1 MENLFTIRV
10 KHSVISEWKI
20 HLLLELNTVSVSLY
34 SDLLRCKLIIN
45 TCFIVGWLCK
55 YQ

>member
-10 KHSVISEWKI
+10 KHSDI
-20 HLLLELNTVSVSLY
+20 SVSLY

-45 TCFIVGWLCK
+45 TCFIVGWLCI
-55 YQ
+55 YILNGVVTVRLIWIR